1 MTRYL
6 VVANQTMGGRRLD
19 DVLRDRA
26 ATDDAAFHV
35 LLPATEPHLIDDV
48 WLPADPLIALPPVLA
63 LADEDASREARERA
77 QNRLD
82 AFVGHVRALGCE
94 VTGSLGP
101 PDPYEAVDDLL
112 EHERFDEII
121 VSTLPSRLSPVNRIW
136 LSPPGSIVRSSRVS
150 PKLRPSR
157 SSWPASSTTSR
168 M

>member
-6 VVANQTMGGRRLD
+6 VVANQTLGGRRLD

-26 ATDDAAFHV
+26 TGDASFHV

-82 AFVGHVRALGCE
+82 AFVGHVRALGCD
-94 VTGSLGP
+94 VTGTLGA
-101 PDPYEAVDDLL
+101 PDPYEAVHDLVTR
-112 EHERFDEII
+112 ERFDEII
-121 VSTLPSRLSPVNRIW
+121 VSTLPSRLSRW
-136 LSPPGSIVRSSRVS
+136 LR
-150 PKLRPSR
+150 LDLPSR
-157 SSWPASSTTSR
+157 LERLFDGPVTVVEAEPGR
-168 M
+168 